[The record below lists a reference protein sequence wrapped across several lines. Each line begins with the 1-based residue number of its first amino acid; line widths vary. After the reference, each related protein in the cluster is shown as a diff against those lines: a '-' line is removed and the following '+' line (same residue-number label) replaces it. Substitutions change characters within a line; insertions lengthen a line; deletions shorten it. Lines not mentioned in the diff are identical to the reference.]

1 MGGRYAESAVHLHV
15 ALAAAPAFE
24 PLPLSQKAVC
34 IMELLRSEISAFSK
48 TSEQLLAST
57 VQPIELTKTE
67 RDVIRYYLSAI
78 DEKFPADGS
87 E

>member
-1 MGGRYAESAVHLHV
+1 M
-15 ALAAAPAFE
+15 E
-24 PLPLSQKAVC
+24 P
-34 IMELLRSEISAFSK
+34 LRSEISEFSK

-57 VQPIELTKTE
+57 VQPVELTKTE